1 MKVLKARFVKP
12 VLPGQT
18 LVTEMWVEGKR
29 VHFQTKLKETGNAV
43 IAGKCCSYS
52 GYHYEYPNC

>member
-52 GYHYEYPNC
+52 GYHYE